1 MRINEENR
9 QGRLFQFWKILLYN
23 NNDID
28 AGRGNFPCGLF
39 AFLDCEG
46 MDKIMKMIVGL
57 GNIGSRYDETRHN
70 TGFMVVDQLAR
81 DYQLGAFTHLKQ
93 EAVAVSGVIDG
104 EKVMLVKPTTFMN
117 DSGRAVGP
125 LVDYYNLDLKD
136 LVVVNDDLDMPVGKV
151 RLKTHG
157 ASGGHNGLK
166 SIINALGTKNF
177 NRVKLGIDHPKHGTV
192 VSHVLGKFDKD
203 ERPQFDDAV
212 EVAEHALEDWIKGE
226 DFAQLMNDYN

>member
-1 MRINEENR
+1 
-9 QGRLFQFWKILLYN
+9 
-23 NNDID
+23 
-28 AGRGNFPCGLF
+28 
-39 AFLDCEG
+39 
-46 MDKIMKMIVGL
+46 MKMIVGL

-70 TGFMVVDQLAR
+70 TGFMVVDQLAL
-81 DYQLGAFTHLKQ
+81 DYHLGAFTHLKQ
-93 EAVAVSGVIDG
+93 EAVAVSGVING

-166 SIINALGTKNF
+166 SIISALGTKNF
-177 NRVKLGIDHPKHGTV
+177 NRVKLGIDHPQHGTV
-192 VSHVLGKFDKD
+192 VSHVLGKFTKE
-203 ERPQFDDAV
+203 ERPKFDDAV
-212 EVAEHALEDWIKGE
+212 GQAEHALEDWINGE
-226 DFAQLMNDYN
+226 DFAKLMNDYN